1 MEKTFET
8 VITWNRGYSLDR
20 RGLLPGV
27 LSASRVGDKAT
38 GCHMVTF
45 SGARC
50 WAVPVFKRDD
60 QYFLSIV
67 FCL

>member
-1 MEKTFET
+1 MSDT
-8 VITWNRGYSLDR
+8 VITWNDSYSLGR

-27 LSASRVGDKAT
+27 LSASRVGGKVA

-50 WAVPVFKRDD
+50 WAVPAFKRDD